1 MLRPPPTQIGL
12 NTRDLVWHADRHRSR
27 QTRRAHGNLSRAA
40 QFSTDAPASTA
51 DHHHTKLAYRFP
63 RRPSKTGDAYR
74 GSDEAL
80 ISDEAVPQH
89 SRLFWDGIMANA
101 QTRSAGSPAFLTQPF
116 SGSLVSA
123 GARRDSH
130 ESHFE
135 GSQTLDIE
143 SETEDDGD
151 PDHSDSSCLSSD
163 SANLDAV
170 EEKTLNRQSRQDPPK
185 DVQSQEATSRRRL
198 SFRNFYRR
206 ARQGSSKDRTSRD
219 HHASTHN
226 DLDGSSDQISRH
238 RSLKKRS
245 PGADREP
252 SAKPG
257 PTRSR
262 RGRRTDPST
271 LEVDPNV
278 EEGKEIPRPSP
289 LISEPFDRSSPP
301 TAMPRALEMV
311 IRRTSGLPRS
321 PLHIAQAARSSSPE
335 KRARSPSGSTD
346 AAGPS
351 PSSFLARPPRR
362 RRKYKPRSESYSFVA
377 SEISQEPLALTP
389 SDDDDDDDG
398 SDDGLAPNTPK
409 PFDNTPSTDAASS
422 SPDPLHPHHFPP
434 AATTSPPR
442 PGPFSTHPRTVSF
455 NLALPPSPSPS
466 SSPFPSP
473 PSPPAPTPLPLAPS
487 PPPPTTTPARS
498 SMRIYNDALP
508 RTSQPQTPHTLRR
521 HGVVRPSYTA
531 PAAGPARERGRYVGR
546 GTPVSVG
553 RRGWGWGS
561 EQENEG
567 DGGGNGVRM
576 V

>member
-27 QTRRAHGNLSRAA
+27 QTRRAHGHLSGTA
-40 QFSTDAPASTA
+40 QFSTEAPASTA

-63 RRPSKTGDAYR
+63 RRPSKTGDAFR

-80 ISDEAVPQH
+80 ISDEAVPED

-101 QTRSAGSPAFLTQPF
+101 QTHSAGSPAFLTQPF
-116 SGSLVSA
+116 FGSLVSE

-143 SETEDDGD
+143 SEAEDDVD

-170 EEKTLNRQSRQDPPK
+170 EEMTLNRQSRQDPPK

-198 SFRNFYRR
+198 SFRDFYRR

-238 RSLKKRS
+238 RSLRKRS

-278 EEGKEIPRPSP
+278 EEGKEIRKPSP

-389 SDDDDDDDG
+389 SDDDGDDS
-398 SDDGLAPNTPK
+398 SDDGLAPNTPD

-442 PGPFSTHPRTVSF
+442 PGPFPTHPRTLSF
-455 NLALPPSPSPS
+455 NLALPPS
-466 SSPFPSP
+466 
-473 PSPPAPTPLPLAPS
+473 SPPAPPTLPRAPS
-487 PPPPTTTPARS
+487 PPPLTTTPARS

-531 PAAGPARERGRYVGR
+531 PAAGPAAVRGRYVGR
-546 GTPVSVG
+546 GTPVAG
-553 RRGWGWGS
+553 RRRGWGS

-567 DGGGNGVRM
+567 EGGRGVGVERGGVGM
-576 V
+576 G